1 MKRAEKNKKLLSTV
15 LTAIIVLSVCAVISA
30 TAATVSVTRDLPDTP
45 VSPEEEITVSLT
57 QSGFL
62 FNAGIVTETLPEGF
76 TYVPDSLTGNADATF
91 DATTNN
97 LTINF
102 ESETT
107 VTYIVEAGTAEQI
120 ENAVF
125 SGTYKTL
132 DEGFNPITG
141 DVEGDTTLTLAEP
154 TPTPTPM
161 PVTLIICFKEE
172 IPGWVLEKYD
182 VLDINEALNCI
193 LVKAPEKEKVLAESL
208 AEVKYIEKNK
218 LVHAL
223 YTPNDSYYPSQWGLK
238 RINADKAWDIEKG
251 SKNVTLA
258 ILDTGI
264 DYGHEDIG
272 NYAGGFDF
280 VNNDSDPMDDHG
292 HGTAVA
298 GVAAAIID
306 NERGIAGIAQVN
318 ILVLKVLNETGW
330 GTDWDVARAI
340 TYAANHSAD
349 VISMSFG
356 GDSSAVMEDAC
367 DYAWNNNS
375 LLVAASG
382 NENSSVIF
390 PAAYHSVIAVGA
402 TDEDDERASYSNFGP
417 ELELVVPG
425 NRILTTHPDNSY
437 IHCSG
442 TSIATPHVA
451 GVAALLKSKRAKLSN
466 EEIRETLRTTA
477 EDLGEEGKDDY
488 YGYGLVDAYAALGI
502 KFDTGPGT
510 YPSIFGTHEGTIT
523 PSRDIYVTKI
533 YTYPC
538 KGTGGH
544 TEFVWIYGNGI
555 NESASWNGYA
565 GDWHNITFDV
575 PFVLKANLTYNYTIR
590 TGSYPQIHHTDRL
603 EIDNGV
609 ITCISFKD
617 VNGKIHYD
625 WIPAIKLVNI
635 I

>member
-1 MKRAEKNKKLLSTV
+1 MKK
-15 LTAIIVLSVCAVISA
+15 
-30 TAATVSVTRDLPDTP
+30 
-45 VSPEEEITVSLT
+45 
-57 QSGFL
+57 
-62 FNAGIVTETLPEGF
+62 
-76 TYVPDSLTGNADATF
+76 
-91 DATTNN
+91 
-97 LTINF
+97 
-102 ESETT
+102 
-107 VTYIVEAGTAEQI
+107 
-120 ENAVF
+120 
-125 SGTYKTL
+125 
-132 DEGFNPITG
+132 
-141 DVEGDTTLTLAEP
+141 
-154 TPTPTPM
+154 
-161 PVTLIICFKEE
+161 
-172 IPGWVLEKYD
+172 
-182 VLDINEALNCI
+182 
-193 LVKAPEKEKVLAESL
+193 
-208 AEVKYIEKNK
+208 
-218 LVHAL
+218 
-223 YTPNDSYYPSQWGLK
+223 
-238 RINADKAWDIEKG
+238 INADKAWDIEKG
-251 SKNVTLA
+251 SENVTLA

-264 DYGHEDIG
+264 DYRHEDIG

-298 GVAAAIID
+298 GVAAAFID

-382 NENSSVIF
+382 NENSSVI
-390 PAAYHSVIAVGA
+390 
-402 TDEDDERASYSNFGP
+402 
-417 ELELVVPG
+417 
-425 NRILTTHPDNSY
+425 
-437 IHCSG
+437 
-442 TSIATPHVA
+442 
-451 GVAALLKSKRAKLSN
+451 
-466 EEIRETLRTTA
+466 
-477 EDLGEEGKDDY
+477 
-488 YGYGLVDAYAALGI
+488 
-502 KFDTGPGT
+502 
-510 YPSIFGTHEGTIT
+510 
-523 PSRDIYVTKI
+523 
-533 YTYPC
+533 
-538 KGTGGH
+538 
-544 TEFVWIYGNGI
+544 

-565 GDWHNITFDV
+565 GDWHNVSFDV

>member
-1 MKRAEKNKKLLSTV
+1 MKKNKKLLSIV
-15 LTAIIVLSVCAVISA
+15 LTVIIVLSVCAVISA
-30 TAATVSVTRDLPDTP
+30 TAAAVSVTRDLPDTP
-45 VSPEEEITVSLT
+45 VSQEEEITVSLI

-76 TYVPDSLTGNADATF
+76 TYVPD
-91 DATTNN
+91 
-97 LTINF
+97 
-102 ESETT
+102 
-107 VTYIVEAGTAEQI
+107 
-120 ENAVF
+120 
-125 SGTYKTL
+125 
-132 DEGFNPITG
+132 
-141 DVEGDTTLTLAEP
+141 TTLTLAKP
-154 TPTPTPM
+154 TPSPTPM
-161 PVTLIICFKEE
+161 PVTLIIGFKEE
-172 IPGWVLEKYD
+172 IPGGVLEKYG

-208 AEVKYIEKNK
+208 AEVKYVEKNK
-218 LVHAL
+218 LVHVL

-264 DYGHEDIG
+264 DYGHEDLG
-272 NYAGGFDF
+272 NYAGSFDF
-280 VNNDSDPMDDHG
+280 VNNDSDPLDDHG

-298 GVAAAIID
+298 GVAAAFID
-306 NERGIAGIAQVN
+306 NERGIAGIAQVD

-340 TYAANHSAD
+340 TYAANHSAN

-356 GDSSAVMEDAC
+356 GDSSALMEDAC

-382 NENSSVIF
+382 NGNSSVLF
-390 PAAYHSVIAVGA
+390 PAACHSVIAVGA

-417 ELELVVPG
+417 ELELVAPG
-425 NRILTTHPDNSY
+425 NGIRTTHPDNSY
-437 IHCSG
+437 TYYRG
-442 TSIATPHVA
+442 TSIATPHVS
-451 GVAALLKSKRAKLSN
+451 GVAALLKSKHAKLSN
-466 EEIRETLRTTA
+466 EKIRERLRTTA

-488 YGYGLVDAYAALGI
+488 YGYGMVNAYAALGI

-510 YPSIFGTHEGTIT
+510 YPSIFGTHKGTIT
-523 PSRDIYVTKI
+523 PSLDISVTKI
-533 YTYPC
+533 YTYHC

-555 NESASWNGYA
+555 NESASWNGYTR
-565 GDWHNITFDV
+565 DWHNISFDV

-603 EIDNGV
+603 ETDNGV

-625 WIPAIKLVNI
+625 GIPAIKLVNI
-635 I
+635 SLILKK